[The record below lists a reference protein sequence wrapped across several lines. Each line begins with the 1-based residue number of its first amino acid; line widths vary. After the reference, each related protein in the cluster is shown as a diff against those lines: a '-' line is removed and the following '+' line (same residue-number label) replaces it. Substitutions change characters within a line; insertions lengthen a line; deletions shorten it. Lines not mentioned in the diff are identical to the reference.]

1 MVVVYRC
8 KVKGEQKMTKKEMA
22 KKVAE
27 HMNSINKNVDIERM
41 TAVLTK
47 GMTTNELKKLVER
60 HEG

>member
-1 MVVVYRC
+1 
-8 KVKGEQKMTKKEMA
+8 MTKKEMA

-60 HEG
+60 YEG